1 VTLTTSEGPEQ
12 SVEAEEGFLYV
23 PERWEDSTGIIKL
36 HFYRYA
42 STADDPIAPIVYLA
56 GGPGGSGSRSSLGD
70 RFPFF
75 QALRELGDVIA
86 WDQRG
91 TYFAEPY
98 LLCPNSFDYQL
109 HEPGDPVVYTPILE
123 EFAAQCVAHFEDQGI
138 DIAAYHTVASAD
150 DLEAL
155 RIALGADQ
163 LTLWGIIY
171 GTHLALAYMRR
182 YPERVHAAVLAGV
195 EGPAHSYKLPS
206 NLDKVLARVDSLVRL
221 DPEARAITPD
231 LLGSV
236 KAVMARLEEE
246 PVHVEIPS
254 PSGEMVSVGISKF
267 DVQDAFTD
275 LLGDDEDIA
284 LLPLAAK
291 ALEEGNFA
299 PLALVEARGRL
310 GRRASAMAAAMD
322 CASGATD
329 DRLQRI
335 AREAPESI
343 LGDATLFPFPQVCSF
358 FPHKDLGDAYR
369 APVSGEMPV
378 LFISGTLDAR
388 TPPSNAEE
396 VRQGFPNS
404 EHIIIENGTHD
415 DDLLIV
421 SPLILQGVLEFLKG
435 DPVSV
440 PRFEIERKFATRAP
454 WERQ

>member
-1 VTLTTSEGPEQ
+1 V
-12 SVEAEEGFLYV
+12 A
-23 PERWEDSTGIIKL
+23 
-36 HFYRYA
+36 
-42 STADDPIAPIVYLA
+42 
-56 GGPGGSGSRSSLGD
+56 
-70 RFPFF
+70 
-75 QALRELGDVIA
+75 
-86 WDQRG
+86 
-91 TYFAEPY
+91 
-98 LLCPNSFDYQL
+98 

-163 LTLWGIIY
+163 LTLWGISY

-343 LGDATLFPFPQVCSF
+343 LGDATLFPF
-358 FPHKDLGDAYR
+358 
-369 APVSGEMPV
+369 SGEMPV